1 MLEVAREGRG
11 GATGLVPAGAAR
23 SSLPRALR
31 RALAH
36 RSAAPGRCMLGV
48 RSRRGHP
55 PRAFPRRFVPVFGQL
70 THLPASRRRSLS
82 RAAAAI
88 SLALAAPAAAPLA
101 AQDAEP
107 WRIVP
112 QPQSTQVL
120 ARDGS
125 LVAEFGRQLRTNV

>member
-1 MLEVAREGRG
+1 
-11 GATGLVPAGAAR
+11 
-23 SSLPRALR
+23 
-31 RALAH
+31 
-36 RSAAPGRCMLGV
+36 MLGV

-70 THLPASRRRSLS
+70 IHLPASRRRSFS

-88 SLALAAPAAAPLA
+88 SLALAAPGAAPLA

-125 LVAEFGRQLRTNV
+125 LVAEFGRQVRTNVALRTLPKYLPQAFIAVEDKRFYQHDGVDIIGIGGALKD